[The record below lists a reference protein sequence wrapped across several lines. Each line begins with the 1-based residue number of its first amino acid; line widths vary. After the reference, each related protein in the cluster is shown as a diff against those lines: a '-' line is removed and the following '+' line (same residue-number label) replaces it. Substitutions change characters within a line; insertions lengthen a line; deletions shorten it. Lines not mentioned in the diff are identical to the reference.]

1 MPAILITPCR
11 PSLVSIFTLWGSKS
25 KRWPW
30 TAVAASVF
38 ISGWRNRLPKSA
50 ALNTRRAL
58 PVGVLANAICC
69 VARAFPMSIRVSP
82 RLTSNRRTVIPI
94 GVTQPRPR
102 TRNPLSTPPS
112 NPKVLQSTLAS
123 ISCQASS
130 RFFNA
135 TSKHFSSRPPERS
148 NGLAELLAPRA
159 ASGATDSGLE
169 LLLRRPQV
177 TGAGILE
184 TASSTVRR
192 RDTPERAESGRGGR
206 AKAAVEAVL
215 VAPCPLLRR
224 LTADADDTCI
234 RVAALRLALAISV
247 RGKRRLVATW
257 QLGRPGLGL

>member
-1 MPAILITPCR
+1 M
-11 PSLVSIFTLWGSKS
+11 LV
-25 KRWPW
+25 
-30 TAVAASVF
+30 AV
-38 ISGWRNRLPKSA
+38 
-50 ALNTRRAL
+50 
-58 PVGVLANAICC
+58 
-69 VARAFPMSIRVSP
+69 
-82 RLTSNRRTVIPI
+82 
-94 GVTQPRPR
+94 
-102 TRNPLSTPPS
+102 PLSDFRVTEC
-112 NPKVLQSTLAS
+112 STLRS
-123 ISCQASS
+123 IEAL
-130 RFFNA
+130 
-135 TSKHFSSRPPERS
+135 TRS